1 MDSSHT
7 PNLHWVS
14 AVFLTLH
21 GLRWPHLHEV
31 KATNLKHTKQVPQK
45 AIIRKK
51 ATERQR
57 KVFCLIFPTN
67 QKIPAVGSLST
78 PQSTSLVC
86 IAPSVSLCK
95 LTLLPFS
102 SGNDPL
108 GPGPWAPPPYSW
120 HTHFLWLTSWTVLS
134 VLSEWVHWE
143 GGTGRGLQPP
153 LSITSHHKNQTKN
166 TATEQQQ
173 NDNNRIL

>member
-1 MDSSHT
+1 MNITDTNLPSRCRSTVCSLSLSPSAGTCQGVSPLGWLFQAHPIWLLAGPQPRPSRLLSPGQPPVTISLLSNYLFQNGFFAHT
-7 PNLHWVS
+7 ELALGGCSIP
-14 AVFLTLH
+14 LH

-78 PQSTSLVC
+78 PQSTS
-86 IAPSVSLCK
+86 
-95 LTLLPFS
+95 
-102 SGNDPL
+102 
-108 GPGPWAPPPYSW
+108 
-120 HTHFLWLTSWTVLS
+120 
-134 VLSEWVHWE
+134 
-143 GGTGRGLQPP
+143 
-153 LSITSHHKNQTKN
+153 
-166 TATEQQQ
+166 
-173 NDNNRIL
+173 

>member
-7 PNLHWVS
+7 PNLHWVG

-108 GPGPWAPPPYSW
+108 GPGPWVHCPTAG
-120 HTHFLWLTSWTVLS
+120 THISCGSRPGLCCRCSQN
-134 VLSEWVHWE
+134 
-143 GGTGRGLQPP
+143 GCTGREARGEAF
-153 LSITSHHKNQTKN
+153 SHP
-166 TATEQQQ
+166 
-173 NDNNRIL
+173 